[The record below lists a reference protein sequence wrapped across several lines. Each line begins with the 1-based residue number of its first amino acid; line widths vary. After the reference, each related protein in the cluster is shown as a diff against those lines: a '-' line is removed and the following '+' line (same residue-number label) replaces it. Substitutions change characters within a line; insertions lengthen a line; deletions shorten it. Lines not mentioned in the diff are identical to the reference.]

1 MEKGIR
7 IVIADAGSTKTTWV
21 LLADEGERR
30 LTGCGLNPYALN
42 DDEIRAAL
50 REDVGAEEWTAPAAV
65 YFYGAGCRGEGA
77 ERMRVLLAAHLR
89 AREEDVHVCSDLV
102 GAKFALLGDADG
114 IACILG
120 TGANSGLFVDGEL
133 VQSISPLGY
142 ILGDEGSGAVL
153 GRRMLADYLKG
164 QMPSHLLENFREMY
178 PHASIDEAL
187 RRTYREEAAN
197 RYLASFAPFAIEN
210 RKEQSVRDVILEE
223 FNLFFKRNIRP
234 YARPELPV
242 CFVGS
247 IAFLLRV
254 ELLQAAASQGFRLGR
269 VVRDPMDGL
278 VAYHSCHV

>member
-21 LLADEGERR
+21 LLADEGEIR
-30 LTGCGLNPYALN
+30 LVGRGLNPYALN
-42 DDEIRAAL
+42 DDEIRAIL
-50 REDVGAEEWTAPAAV
+50 SQDVGGEQWRGAQRV

-77 ERMRVLLAAHLR
+77 ERMTRLLAEHFSA
-89 AREEDVHVCSDLV
+89 DVCVASDLI
-102 GAKFALLGDADG
+102 GAKLALLGDADG

-120 TGANSGLFVDGEL
+120 TGANSGLFEGGEL
-133 VQSISPLGY
+133 VASISPLGY

-164 QMPSHLLENFREMY
+164 QMPSRLLEKFREMY

-197 RYLASFAPFAIEN
+197 RYLASFAPFAVEN

-247 IAFLLRV
+247 IAFLLRE